1 MNTREPATP
10 SRPLTA
16 SPVFWCAVVALLAIT
31 GVVLYYQFRPQ
42 PAPLESRI
50 KHGDMLWAQDEYEK
64 AEADH
69 RAVLAVQERALGP
82 ENPYTLKSR
91 QHLADTLQKQ
101 RKYAEAEAELLAL
114 LVAQERVPDSSLT
127 YTRAKLAAALW
138 AQGKYAEAGVQHR
151 ILIAAQEH
159 NRYQISSEQ
168 FLSHYHMAQW
178 IEKQGD
184 DKAAA
189 KNYEDARR
197 LWEDALAYAQTEQQ
211 RGQLVFGNKH
221 PRKLNNE
228 KLVKRLEEKLRN
240 LPPEK

>member
-31 GVVLYYQFRPQ
+31 VVVVYHQTRPQ
-42 PAPLESRI
+42 PTPLESRI

-64 AEADH
+64 AEA
-69 RAVLAVQERALGP
+69 
-82 ENPYTLKSR
+82 
-91 QHLADTLQKQ
+91 
-101 RKYAEAEAELLAL
+101 ELLAL
-114 LVAQERVPDSSLT
+114 LVAQERVPDSSLN

-189 KNYEDARR
+189 KNCKDARR
-197 LWEDALAYAQTEQQ
+197 LWEDALGYAQTEQQ